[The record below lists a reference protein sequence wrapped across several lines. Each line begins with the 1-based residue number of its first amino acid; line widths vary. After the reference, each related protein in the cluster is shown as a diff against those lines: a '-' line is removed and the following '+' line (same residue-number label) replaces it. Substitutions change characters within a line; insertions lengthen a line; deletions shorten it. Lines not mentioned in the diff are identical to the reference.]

1 MQIGVI
7 KFILFLIK
15 SYLIEMTI
23 ACFYLGLVLLPDSY
37 LWGVGIHLSG
47 LLYVPINIAYIG
59 LLKLVLQIIGVK
71 KTFTG
76 ANVAFVYS
84 IWLIIF
90 LFLGYLS
97 DIIKFC
103 FNVEGNVSLKR
114 FVSYYET
121 QCDSNY
127 LHMCLSYGVLSIIV
141 LFCLYYKNSKP
152 KTPGMYRKDIP
163 STATTKFF
171 AIIVVLLT
179 CFRLGYLCGNA
190 VTAQNSSSLYLDFM
204 YLGENIEPISVGDL
218 EDSCLVRNSHPNNGV
233 VSTAEMAYTIADCV
247 LSNIYGRSTMD
258 KEKPYRI
265 TLLEDRY
272 WVIEGTMNTS
282 EGGTA
287 HLMIKKGNGQIV
299 EISHGK

>member
-1 MQIGVI
+1 MLIGVI

-114 FVSYYET
+114 FVSY
-121 QCDSNY
+121 
-127 LHMCLSYGVLSIIV
+127 
-141 LFCLYYKNSKP
+141 
-152 KTPGMYRKDIP
+152 
-163 STATTKFF
+163 
-171 AIIVVLLT
+171 
-179 CFRLGYLCGNA
+179 
-190 VTAQNSSSLYLDFM
+190 
-204 YLGENIEPISVGDL
+204 
-218 EDSCLVRNSHPNNGV
+218 
-233 VSTAEMAYTIADCV
+233 
-247 LSNIYGRSTMD
+247 
-258 KEKPYRI
+258 
-265 TLLEDRY
+265 
-272 WVIEGTMNTS
+272 
-282 EGGTA
+282 
-287 HLMIKKGNGQIV
+287 
-299 EISHGK
+299 

>member
-1 MQIGVI
+1 MLIGVI

-97 DIIKFC
+97 DIIKFYC
-103 FNVEGNVSLKR
+103 CPIKLDTSL
-114 FVSYYET
+114 V
-121 QCDSNY
+121 
-127 LHMCLSYGVLSIIV
+127 HV
-141 LFCLYYKNSKP
+141 
-152 KTPGMYRKDIP
+152 
-163 STATTKFF
+163 
-171 AIIVVLLT
+171 
-179 CFRLGYLCGNA
+179 
-190 VTAQNSSSLYLDFM
+190 
-204 YLGENIEPISVGDL
+204 
-218 EDSCLVRNSHPNNGV
+218 
-233 VSTAEMAYTIADCV
+233 
-247 LSNIYGRSTMD
+247 
-258 KEKPYRI
+258 
-265 TLLEDRY
+265 
-272 WVIEGTMNTS
+272 
-282 EGGTA
+282 
-287 HLMIKKGNGQIV
+287 
-299 EISHGK
+299 